1 MDKALSDAAEK
12 VGKILLDAQLQ
23 MTTAESCT
31 AGLIGMALAAVENS
45 GHFYTSSFI
54 TYTDNAK
61 IRILKVKEETI
72 EHFTAVSEQTA
83 REMVDGACAL
93 SGEPV
98 SLSITGYAGPDGGE
112 DGTPAGTIWFGWN
125 LPDDKQFAEVHQFN
139 GDPKSVM
146 DQGATFALNRLA
158 ELLQQHIK

>member
-61 IRILKVKEETI
+61 IRILHVKKETI
-72 EHFTAVSEQTA
+72 ERHTAISEQTA

-98 SLSITGYAGPDGGE
+98 SLSVTGYAGPDGGE

-125 LPDDKQFAEVHQFN
+125 LPGNKQFAEVQQFS

-158 ELLQQHIK
+158 ELLQQHAK

>member
-1 MDKALSDAAEK
+1 MDKALNDAAK
-12 VGKILLDAQLQ
+12 HLGDILLDSGLQ
-23 MTTAESCT
+23 IATAESCT

-61 IRILKVKEETI
+61 IRVLKVKQETI
-72 EHFTAVSEQTA
+72 ERYTAVSEQTA
-83 REMVDGACAL
+83 REMANGASAL

-98 SLSITGYAGPDGGE
+98 TVSITGYAGPDGGE

-125 LPDDKQFAEVHQFN
+125 LPNGEQVAEVRQFE
-139 GDPKSVM
+139 GEPKSVM
-146 DQGATFALNRLA
+146 EQGATFALRRLA
-158 ELLQQHIK
+158 ALLQQAS